1 MEVYE
6 DCAFGLGHVWMDRGD
21 VLQCIGCN
29 KMKIKRDDNMELKKE
44 DFILI
49 TALDGKK
56 VYGLRPD
63 YFKEQPVEEVV
74 KEAMEEK
81 KESDLLQRGGLR
93 DDQYQKTNREKA
105 RQPKRGKFWCIACD
119 MELVAEYSKCPN
131 CGTRSNTKRLKKE
144 TSA

>member
-1 MEVYE
+1 
-6 DCAFGLGHVWMDRGD
+6 
-21 VLQCIGCN
+21 
-29 KMKIKRDDNMELKKE
+29 MELKKE

-81 KESDLLQRGGLR
+81 KEV
-93 DDQYQKTNREKA
+93 EIIIEPE
-105 RQPKRGKFWCIACD
+105 PKPEPPPEVED
-119 MELVAEYSKCPN
+119 PAEIIK
-131 CGTRSNTKRLKKE
+131 KKE
-144 TSA
+144 IEELKAKLAELEK